1 MNIKIVLGLV
11 WAILIIAFM
20 TLAIVAVATDHIVY
34 MKLAMVLGGFLFY
47 SMLMMSINKDEYDDS
62 GNSFPLIAYAEKTW
76 DNWILNWI
84 GAVLLLIA
92 GQQMFGIINMME
104 QTDLK
109 WTDGYYV
116 GSGFIVNLVVDRM
129 KAKRKPK

>member
-1 MNIKIVLGLV
+1 MNIKIILGLV
-11 WAILIIAFM
+11 WALLIIAFM
-20 TLAIVAVATDHIVY
+20 SLAIVAVATDHIVY

-62 GNSFPLIAYAEKTW
+62 GSQFPLIAYAEKTW